1 MFWGR
6 GKMGNGTCMCM
17 YMYVYTH
24 TYVSSISQSTSSTL
38 GSESASNEAI
48 GRNILGLEIGTPG
61 LEFQLCC
68 CVSLVTC
75 STSLVLVPH
84 LLVIIPT

>member
-1 MFWGR
+1 
-6 GKMGNGTCMCM
+6 MGNGTYVCMHIYV
-17 YMYVYTH
+17 YMY

-38 GSESASNEAI
+38 GSDSASNEAI
-48 GRNILGLEIGTPG
+48 GGNTLGLEIGTPG

-68 CVSLVTC
+68 CVSLVTH
-75 STSLVLVPH
+75 STSLVWVPH